1 MGETGSSEACVYRDI
16 PEDLRLL
23 IEPIVAEQ
31 DCELVDVDIRPHS
44 SDGMIRITI
53 DNTAGDGRV
62 PIACCAEVSREIA
75 VQLDTVDFMPGKYR
89 LEVTSPGLDRIL
101 AREKDF
107 ESACGSEVKLKTR
120 RPIGERRRFK
130 GMMVDFRDG
139 VAVLEIDGN
148 EVKIPFEEV
157 EKANSLYQFSR
168 DDFAGQESG
177 DVTE

>member
-1 MGETGSSEACVYRDI
+1 MYRDI
-16 PEDLRLL
+16 PEDLRSL

-53 DNTAGDGRV
+53 DTAAGDGRV
-62 PIACCAEVSREIA
+62 PIACCEEVSREVA
-75 VQLDTVDFMPGKYR
+75 VQLDAIDIMPGKYR

-107 ESACGSEVKLKTR
+107 VSACGSEVKLKTR
-120 RPIGERRRFK
+120 RPIGERRRFR
-130 GMMVDFRDG
+130 GIMVDFRDG
-139 VAVLEIDGN
+139 VAVLDIDGK
-148 EVKIPFEEV
+148 EVKVPFEEV

-168 DDFAGQESG
+168 DDFAGHGSG
-177 DVTE
+177 DVSE